1 MDPRGSPLGNGI
13 RCQPVLC
20 KEDGSHF
27 TKKEVINVLGA
38 VCQEI
43 KFSKLRYNVNRFE
56 GCLQHEI
63 GSLPLGHRLH
73 RAESTGQFNNPDEGH
88 DCYLARTYIT
98 YFKTTSTEYGHEG
111 IWEENSDVGVKKFIE
126 INEKKVR
133 IMGRIYD
140 RE

>member
-1 MDPRGSPLGNGI
+1 MGPRGSPLGNGI

-27 TKKEVINVLGA
+27 SKKEVINELGA

-56 GCLQHEI
+56 GYLQHAV

-73 RAESTGQFNNPDEGH
+73 RAESTGNFNDPDEGQES
-88 DCYLARTYIT
+88 YLARTYIT
-98 YFKTTSTEYGHEG
+98 YFKRTGTAFGHEG
-111 IWEENSDVGVKKFIE
+111 IWEENGPDGIKKFIG
-126 INEKKVR
+126 INEKKIR
-133 IMGRIYD
+133 IMGRIYNN
-140 RE
+140 E